1 MNSINIPIISSLS
14 PDKAFGAGKSAAT
27 VLPLSVGQIVE
38 AIVVE
43 KAGHSR
49 FVLTAKDYSFL
60 ANSDLPLGKGERLIV
75 RVEQLNPQI
84 ILRAVNRQE
93 VSSLIISEYKST
105 YRSNPD
111 ALREMFTMGRD
122 VLNQK
127 SLMDL
132 LPGKAKEYIGNILK
146 LMDASVFSPSSLKNP
161 LFVKDYVSN
170 LGLLLEYNLRKTVQE
185 KGERGNPRSG
195 ETLKGLLMKLSE
207 ELRPQLGGDGI
218 AGKEDVQKVAQLAKF
233 TEASIKTIECQQM
246 INVSYKTNDANYV
259 LQIPILFPEEI
270 KTGDLFIETEK
281 DGGGG
286 NAGKRYH
293 VVMFLDMD
301 ALGEMMVDV
310 SLAGNKLGC
319 VFKFDD
325 PEAKEFFS
333 AFLGDL
339 ENAVSLLGY
348 ECNFLNCVSLETL
361 KETREYYHRELFS
374 DRDAVNVFV

>member
-1 MNSINIPIISSLS
+1 MNSIYIPTISSLS

-38 AIVVE
+38 AVVVE
-43 KAGHSR
+43 KAGPSR

-84 ILRAVNRQE
+84 ILRAVNQQE
-93 VSSLIISEYKST
+93 VSSSIISEYINT

-122 VLNQK
+122 VLNQT

-146 LMDASVFSPSSLKNP
+146 LMDASVFSPSSLKNS

-246 INVSYKTNDANYV
+246 INVSYKTNDANYL
-259 LQIPILFPEEI
+259 LQIPILFPEEM
-270 KTGDLFIETEK
+270 KTVDLFIETEK

-293 VVMFLDMD
+293 VVMLLDMD

-333 AFLGDL
+333 AFLSDL
-339 ENAVSLLGY
+339 ENAASLLGY
-348 ECNFLNCVSLETL
+348 ECNFLNCVLLETL